1 MTRVFVGTAD
11 AASTAATTMQTEFTS
26 FQIENSKW
34 SKGVDSKLGNLQS
47 SLNDQMS
54 LLSEQKANK
63 ADVVDLKNRVEVVSK
78 TGSQIKIDM
87 EHLQHLVEQFVAG
100 DSARARARGNGRAR
114 EREREGRR
122 ERERE
127 RDIPFFYPWSSS
139 LLNCS
144 ANCH

>member
-1 MTRVFVGTAD
+1 
-11 AASTAATTMQTEFTS
+11 
-26 FQIENSKW
+26 
-34 SKGVDSKLGNLQS
+34 
-47 SLNDQMS
+47 MS

-100 DSARARARGNGRAR
+100 ERARARARGNGRAR
-114 EREREGRR
+114 ERERDGRR

-127 RDIPFFYPWSSS
+127 RDSF
-139 LLNCS
+139 LLSMPVLFTELLC
-144 ANCH
+144 

>member
-1 MTRVFVGTAD
+1 
-11 AASTAATTMQTEFTS
+11 MQTEFTS

-78 TGSQIKIDM
+78 TGSQIKIDI
-87 EHLQHLVEQFVAG
+87 EHLQHLVEKFVAG
-100 DSARARARGNGRAR
+100 ERARARVRANGRG
-114 EREREGRR
+114 REGGK
-122 ERERE
+122 ERVRE
-127 RDIPFFYPWSSS
+127 RDSF
-139 LLNCS
+139 LLYMVFALC
-144 ANCH
+144 